1 MLPPT
6 VLLAATLGLA
16 LAGFP
21 LFWFSPG
28 NILTLAGLFVTGLG
42 IGGVYPLGISAAIA
56 SAPGNSDAAAARL
69 AIGGGGAILV
79 APFVL
84 GALADR
90 IGISTAFGIV
100 IPMLLA
106 ALALALLAGRR
117 GGPST

>member
-1 MLPPT
+1 
-6 VLLAATLGLA
+6 
-16 LAGFP
+16 
-21 LFWFSPG
+21 
-28 NILTLAGLFVTGLG
+28 
-42 IGGVYPLGISAAIA
+42 LGISAAIA

-84 GALADR
+84 GSLADR